1 MNKMTKADFKK
12 TACEMKLK
20 GGPADGMTV
29 VMPLS
34 SEAGLWFVYAGKV
47 HNYRGTPGRPGTNL
61 EYVGDTALG
70 AHTATLVFDE

>member
-1 MNKMTKADFKK
+1 MKMTPAKYKASP
-12 TACEMKLK
+12 CPMKLK

-47 HNYRGTPGRPGTNL
+47 HNYRGTPGRPGTTL
-61 EYVGDTALG
+61 EYQGDTALG
-70 AHTATLVFDE
+70 AHTATLVFDQ